1 MPDIIKDGRVVA
13 DPWQGGAL
21 SSPQE
26 MNDSGALTLTTALDA
41 TPAEAPLAVVL
52 QPDQPP
58 STIEGDLN
66 RLALVAI
73 NFPVFTDGRCFSY
86 ARELREL
93 GYIGEIR
100 ATGNFIRDQLFFM
113 QRCGFTAFQFKNHA
127 NLQEVLP
134 SLSDFSDAYQA
145 AVDEPRPLYR
155 RRD

>member
-13 DPWQGGAL
+13 DSWQGRAL
-21 SSPQE
+21 LSPQE
-26 MNDSGALTLTTALDA
+26 MNSSGALSGPRAADAAL
-41 TPAEAPLAVVL
+41 LAVVL
-52 QPDQPP
+52 ESDQPP

-66 RLALVAI
+66 QLELVAI

-93 GYIGEIR
+93 GYKGEIR

-113 QRCGFTAFQFKNHA
+113 QRCGFTAFQFENDAH
-127 NLQEVLP
+127 LQEYLP

-145 AVDEPRPLYR
+145 AVDEPTPLFR